1 MCANYGNA
9 FIAVCGQIVDVVA
22 VAAGVVVAGLGLELV
37 AAAAEFASAAAS
49 ISAPLQR
56 PFH

>member
-1 MCANYGNA
+1 M
-9 FIAVCGQIVDVVA
+9 FIVACGQIVDVVA
-22 VAAGVVVAGLGLELV
+22 AAVADVVVAGLGLELV
-37 AAAAEFASAAAS
+37 AEAAEFASAAAS